1 MTYSELTGTSIKL
14 STINSSIH
22 LEDVNITLLL
32 EHTLLTIF
40 TYTIN
45 ILNNYIIT
53 TSLLTMITSTL
64 RIVHSSCH
72 VYYDKLTFNTDIKQE
87 SLTLHVEYHCY
98 NSII

>member
-1 MTYSELTGTSIKL
+1 MTYSELNGTSIKL
-14 STINSSIH
+14 FTINSSIY
-22 LEDVNITLLL
+22 LEDVNITILL
-32 EHTLLTIF
+32 EHTLLTIL

-87 SLTLHVEYHCY
+87 SLTLHVEDHCN
-98 NSII
+98 NSIL